1 HLPRGSTGEEGVAT
15 ACRKDQSQGLGDR
28 RIGLMKRNL
37 NSGCTRYRLALD
49 LLRVHRLYRPSVSIL
64 LPLRGAQ
71 SVEDSLPPSVADRG
85 KVAFD
90 CLHRRSAHGVDS
102 FTVQREEPF
111 DLVGQSADIAS
122 WRDVSVLSL
131 FDQVSGTV
139 SDVVHDGNAACP
151 HRLHH

>member
-1 HLPRGSTGEEGVAT
+1 
-15 ACRKDQSQGLGDR
+15 GDR
-28 RIGLMKRNL
+28 RIDLIKLNL
-37 NSGCTRYRLALD
+37 NSGSTRYRFALD
-49 LLRVHRLYRPSVSIL
+49 LLRVNRLNRLSVSIIM
-64 LPLRGAQ
+64 PLRGAQ
-71 SVEDSLPPSVADRG
+71 FFEDRLPPSVADLG

-102 FTVQREEPF
+102 FTVQREETF